1 MEHNTY
7 EASCSW
13 DMRDKCTEDIGPLVS
28 RETQT
33 QNMNCHSFCIG
44 TRLLKRVQKDPGV
57 YESSMKWLESSS
69 LENCGLTLSHLLSL
83 CTTTHMPDGGYQM
96 HISTESLADFEEQLY
111 MAIEMYHDQI
121 KCLTQGSKKVFGV
134 VNGSRLGILVDT
146 SDLNCSEERL
156 PDLQQHLLMLI
167 EEQLHLKKQLHL
179 LSYSTEISSLWN
191 KPVETCPPRLRE
203 SRAWVLQLQ
212 AGGGCD
218 LLQAVQKVLIHSQL
232 DTLLII
238 LATRPD
244 QTVDMI
250 CDYIAQSRMPSVHAV
265 AYNCSSPD
273 AIETV
278 KRMAA
283 VTGGKYHLFS
293 AALGVIDSST
303 DVEMLWTEIKTA
315 RDILTHIHSMRQG
328 RFQGIPVTVQSEIF
342 MSLNSLTLS
351 ESSPVPC
358 SVSALLYIQ
367 LTDPKAISSREWLNI
382 NGLKAQKLDLYQLL
396 ASNAYSPQRTF
407 VPILGK
413 TVSSTVHERVMVQF
427 EWWDGTV
434 KNLHVDLPSLQKYQ
448 TKLST
453 AVRLFEKRV
462 YYLNRTGSLQ
472 IWGTVCE
479 QRVQVLLDMSGLSV
493 HYQLHIQHALRLL
506 LQEQLANK
514 HSFNVTVFGSDVKS
528 WQEKM
533 VPTTH
538 ENLQAVWQWIQGME
552 CAGGRNT
559 QTALRHVLREEPY
572 GEFTMTQGVYLLTTG
587 MPDQDMV
594 AITAY
599 VSEHCRTANFN
610 LHVCLFTGEE
620 KTLCCPPSSYSTQT
634 DTARALRDLAH
645 AGNGRFLWLTETGI
659 VESDD
664 IQVLIEEME
673 MAANYCQKCS
683 ELVDCLMQK
692 SSRRGSGKSRFQ
704 ETSTLSIKP
713 KISTRSAKLS
723 PPRPTKLSVA
733 RLENRQKIRSAQN
746 RLTWRPS
753 SSKADIPAVHL
764 ADSSMPS
771 TPSSSAH
778 QRRSKVSQSVFYMED
793 GNLGVVFK
801 KYPKPKSVR
810 RSIAAIKLPKHEELC
825 STKQWLKRFGFKNL
839 KLDLEKMLSRPEC
852 SHPDNLVPSVQKRV
866 SAKYCAIFPS
876 VQINGIVK
884 HLHLTPAELKQ
895 YLSETEKLMQRYTQ
909 RMKWLLTGSR
919 CMFGAVLEKTV
930 CVLLDVSGSMA
941 SFLPELQKGLALLIW
956 DQLHANSVRFN
967 MLVFSGEVRLWQS
980 GLVQSTTDL
989 CKDAVQWLN
998 QLSTHGG
1005 SCTLQALQTGCGF
1018 EDPVA
1023 LYLIS
1028 DGRSDSSHSLILRE
1042 IDTMRQEKSLT
1053 IHTIAVNSH
1062 DRACCEFLKC
1072 LAHRTAGRFHQAPD
1086 NTDADILKHLSALH
1100 SKDSVLPKCEGDDL
1114 RRLAVEIEK
1123 LTFFQKQAKTFRET
1137 IVACRNLEDS

>member
-1 MEHNTY
+1 MFITGLSHRLTLTSVNSSQEICDHLSMEHNTY

-33 QNMNCHSFCIG
+33 QNM
-44 TRLLKRVQKDPGV
+44 RVQKDPGV

-753 SSKADIPAVHL
+753 SSKADIPA
-764 ADSSMPS
+764 
-771 TPSSSAH
+771 
-778 QRRSKVSQSVFYMED
+778 
-793 GNLGVVFK
+793 GVVFK